1 MARKKA
7 LQAESPAPEPTNVDK
22 YMVIK
27 QFKADIN
34 NRKIVAKPGEM
45 VVLNDFE
52 YKILKRF
59 LE

>member
-1 MARKKA
+1 MAKKKVTP
-7 LQAESPAPEPTNVDK
+7 LPEPTDLDK

-34 NRKIVAKPGEM
+34 GRKIVAKPGEM
-45 VVLNDFE
+45 VELNDFE